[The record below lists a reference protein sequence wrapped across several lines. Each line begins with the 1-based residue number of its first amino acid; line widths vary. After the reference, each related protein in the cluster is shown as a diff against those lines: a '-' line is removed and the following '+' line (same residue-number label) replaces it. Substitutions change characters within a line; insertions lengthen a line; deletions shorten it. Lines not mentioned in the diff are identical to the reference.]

1 MTAER
6 FETFSR
12 ATIDSLR
19 WKNQYLQR
27 NTQEHVDKIMAV
39 RWKVDLREILR
50 QYLPTKY
57 TKVLTNHFSRF
68 PSSWFDLM
76 RKLCKYRKNDSTLG
90 WHIDAKDVWKILEVL
105 LVRWRKKDIGADLV
119 EAVRVWILGDQNIIE
134 FASKQTSILDSS
146 WHSFAQLPANQ
157 RQASIMTLIE
167 VWLTNNIDKCNAWNI
182 DSEYFPDVFPRILHY
197 LEKIFGKK
205 YPALA
210 HCKTRWYLTQE
221 LQKMFKSGDTED
233 AWMIIQAFH
242 AWARVLEIEEL
253 CRDAERKIPKLPK
266 VLQGIWLNISHQHS
280 KLSTTWVTIYYAE
293 LTSEGETYDMSWRV
307 KSPESI
313 LQKMWQKSDYNN
325 VDAMRDIIGMNIVY
339 PDKTSATEKRKLL
352 HKFAWIMP
360 NLWYLIKNKGEV
372 LSIAFLEWDNLTK
385 TPLWSTEERSDVTS
399 EDMENMSVSGFIQI
413 AWSAF
418 GCEVQFS
425 KASVAKN
432 KSKEDP
438 YYKVRGA
445 MTALMRWPKY
455 RMPSEI
461 FALLSERVNI
471 PYIKSLGMRNLWDL
485 IWQMIADDYLIP
497 YTQNGKKELV
507 FSFKGLG
514 GYFEKAFPD
523 MKRIDSS
530 QGTTYLYHALR
541 SYVKNDEKM
550 GNNASLT
557 TP

>member
-1 MTAER
+1 MTVER
-6 FETFSR
+6 FTTFSR
-12 ATIDSLR
+12 VDINSLR
-19 WKNQYLQR
+19 WENQALQE
-27 NTQEHVDKIMAV
+27 NTQKSVSKIMAV

-50 QYLPTKY
+50 QYLPSRY
-57 TKVLTNHFSRF
+57 AKVLTDHFSKF

-105 LVRWRKKDIGADLV
+105 LVRWRKKDIGTDLV

-134 FASKQTSILDSS
+134 FASKQPSILDSS
-146 WHSFAQLPANQ
+146 WHSFAQLPAKQ
-157 RQASIMTLIE
+157 RQDNIMTLIE
-167 VWLTNNIDKCNAWNI
+167 VWLTNNIDKCNTWNI
-182 DSEYFPDVFPRILHY
+182 DSEYFPQVFPRILHY

-205 YPALA
+205 YPALT
-210 HCKTRWYLTQE
+210 HYRTRWYLTQE

-233 AWMIIQAFH
+233 AWMITQTFH
-242 AWARVLEIEEL
+242 AWARVIEIEEL
-253 CRDAERKIPKLPK
+253 CRDAEKKITELPK
-266 VLQGIWLNISHQHS
+266 VLQGVWLTISDQS
-280 KLSTTWVTIYYAE
+280 SRISTTWVKIYYAKLE
-293 LTSEGETYDMSWRV
+293 SKGKTYDISWRV

-325 VDAMRDIIGMNIVY
+325 VDAMRDIIGMNIGY
-339 PDKTSATEKRKLL
+339 PDKTSDTDKRKLL

-360 NLWYLIKNKGEV
+360 NLWYLIKNKSEV
-372 LSIAFLEWDNLTK
+372 PSVTFLEWDDLQK
-385 TPLWSTEERSDVTS
+385 KPLWSTEERSDATS

-445 MTALMRWPKY
+445 MTSLMRWPKY

-471 PYIKSLGMRNLWDL
+471 AYIRWLGMRNLWDL
-485 IWQMIADDYLIP
+485 IWQMIEDGYLIP
-497 YTQNGKKELV
+497 YTNNGKNELV
-507 FSFKGLG
+507 FSFKWLG
-514 GYFEKAFPD
+514 HHFEKAFPD
-523 MKRIDSS
+523 MRRIDSS
-530 QGTTYLYHALR
+530 QGTKYLYRALR